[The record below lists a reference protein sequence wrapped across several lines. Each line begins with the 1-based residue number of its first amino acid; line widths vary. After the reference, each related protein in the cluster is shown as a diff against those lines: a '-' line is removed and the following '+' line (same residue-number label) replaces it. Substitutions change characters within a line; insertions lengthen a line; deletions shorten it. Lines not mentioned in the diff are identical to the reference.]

1 MMKKLHIAT
10 SPHVRDSISTR
21 KVMLYVIAAL
31 LPAAVAA
38 VIHFGWRAL
47 LLMVFCVVFSAAC
60 EGVCRQV
67 MKREQTISDGS
78 AALTGL
84 LLAMNLPVT
93 LPLWEAALGCFIA
106 IVIVKQLFG
115 GLGQNFAN
123 PAITAR
129 IVLMVSLTPDMTN
142 WILPKTAAGSE
153 FSYDAVSSATP
164 LVSGNAS
171 IMDLFWGSTGGCLG
185 ETCAAAILFGGLFLI
200 FMGIISPVT
209 PLAFLGTVAAATFIA
224 TGSVNEVFY
233 QLMAGG
239 LLLGAFF
246 MATDYVTTPITAK
259 GKLIFGIG
267 CGLLTFLIRFYGS
280 FPEGVSLAILLMNIL
295 TPYIDKFTM
304 TRPFGAVYKKKEEK

>member
-1 MMKKLHIAT
+1 MKKLHIAT
-10 SPHVRDSISTR
+10 SPHIRDTISTQ
-21 KVMLYVIAAL
+21 KIMLLVIAAL
-31 LPAAVAA
+31 LPNAVAA

-47 LLMVFCVVFSAAC
+47 LLMGFCVIFSMAC
-60 EGVCRQV
+60 EGLCRIA
-67 MKREQTISDGS
+67 MKREQTIADGS

-93 LPLWEAALGCFIA
+93 LPLWQAAIGCFIA

-129 IVLMVSLTPDMTN
+129 VVLMVSLTSDMTN
-142 WILPKTAAGSE
+142 WIAPRTVAGSA

-164 LVSGNAS
+164 LVSGNAPLNA
-171 IMDLFWGSTGGCLG
+171 LFWGSTGGCLG
-185 ETCAAAILFGGLFLI
+185 ETCATAILFGGLFLM
-200 FMGIISPVT
+200 FLGIISPVT
-209 PLAFLGTVAAATFIA
+209 PLAFIGTLAAAVFIE
-224 TGSVNEVFY
+224 TGDPNEVVY
-233 QLMAGG
+233 QIMAGG

-246 MATDYVTTPITAK
+246 MATDYVTTPITAR

-304 TRPFGAVYKKKEEK
+304 TRPFGAVRAKKEAK

>member
-1 MMKKLHIAT
+1 MKLLHIAT
-10 SPHVRDSISTR
+10 SPHIRDEMSTQ
-21 KVMLYVIAAL
+21 KIMILVIAAL
-31 LPAAVAA
+31 MPAAAA
-38 VIHFGWRAL
+38 SVIHFGWRAL
-47 LLMVFCVVFSAAC
+47 VLLLFCTLFSMAC

-67 MKREQTISDGS
+67 MKREQTIADGS

-93 LPLWEAALGCFIA
+93 LPLWQAALGCFIA

-129 IVLMVSLTPDMTN
+129 IVLMVSLTPSMTN
-142 WILPKTAAGSE
+142 WILPKTAAGDA
-153 FSYDAVSSATP
+153 FAYDAVSSATP
-164 LVSGNAS
+164 LVSGTAS
-171 IMDLFWGSTGGCLG
+171 ITDLFWGSTGGCLG
-185 ETCAAAILFGGLFLI
+185 ETCAAAILFGGLFLM

-209 PLAFLGTVAAATFIA
+209 PLAFLGTVAVSVFIA
-224 TGSVNEVFY
+224 TGNVNDVVY
-233 QLMAGG
+233 HLLSGG

-280 FPEGVSLAILLMNIL
+280 YPEGVSFAILLMNIL

-304 TRPFGAVYKKKEEK
+304 ARPFGAVTKKEAK

>member
-1 MMKKLHIAT
+1 MKKLHIAT
-10 SPHVRDSISTR
+10 SPHIRDSISTQ
-21 KVMLYVIAAL
+21 KVMLLVIGAL
-31 LPAAVAA
+31 LPAAAAA

-47 LLMVFCVVFSAAC
+47 MLMVFCMVFSVAC
-60 EGVCRQV
+60 EGLCRIA
-67 MKREQTISDGS
+67 MKREQTIADGS

-93 LPLWEAALGCFIA
+93 LPLWQAAVGCFIA

-129 IVLMVSLTPDMTN
+129 VVLMVSLTPSMTN
-142 WILPKTAAGSE
+142 WILPRTVAGDA

-164 LVSGNAS
+164 LVAGNAA
-171 IMDLFWGSTGGCLG
+171 ITDLFWGSTGGCLG
-185 ETCAAAILFGGLFLI
+185 ETCAAALLFGGLFLI
-200 FMGIISPVT
+200 FLGIISPVT
-209 PLAFLGTVAAATFIA
+209 PLAYLGTMAAAVFIA
-224 TGSVNEVFY
+224 TGDVNAVFY
-233 QLMAGG
+233 HLLSGG

-280 FPEGVSLAILLMNIL
+280 YPEGVSFAILLMNIL
-295 TPYIDKFTM
+295 TPYIDKLTM
-304 TRPFGAVYKKKEEK
+304 THPFGALSKKKEAK

>member
-1 MMKKLHIAT
+1 MKKLHIAT
-10 SPHVRDSISTR
+10 SPHIRDRISTQ
-21 KVMLYVIAAL
+21 KIMLLVMTAL
-31 LPAAVAA
+31 LPSAVAS

-47 LLMVFCVVFSAAC
+47 LLMVFCMVFSTAC
-60 EGVCRQV
+60 EGLCRIV
-67 MKREQTISDGS
+67 MKREQTITDGS

-93 LPLWEAALGCFIA
+93 IPLWEALLGCFIA

-142 WILPKTAAGSE
+142 WILPKTAVQN

-164 LVSGNAS
+164 LVSSTATMNQ
-171 IMDLFWGSTGGCLG
+171 LFWGVTGGCLG
-185 ETCAAAILFGGLFLI
+185 ETCTAALLFGGLFLI
-200 FMGIISPVT
+200 FLGIIHPAT
-209 PLAFLGTVAAATFIA
+209 PIAFLGTVAAAVYIA
-224 TGSVNEVFY
+224 TGSAYDVMYHLFS
-233 QLMAGG
+233 GG
-239 LLLGAFF
+239 LMLGAFF
-246 MATDYVTTPITAK
+246 MATDYVTTPITPK
-259 GKLIFGIG
+259 GKIIFGIG

-280 FPEGVSLAILLMNIL
+280 FPEGVSFAILLMNIL

-304 TRPFGAVYKKKEEK
+304 TNPFGAVKRKKEAK